1 MTCLNYIPQG
11 GIMPVVEVNPKNAKL
26 KAGESTTFAVKFFD
40 NGGNHIGPE
49 SPKDISLLIKIGNGH
64 LGSPIIID
72 NTAIF
77 SYSPISDKSI
87 IEIAGNGIIDPPQI
101 VVELDKEIKVM
112 PNSVYLNS
120 TNVFLSNAISEVE
133 YQKEVFESP
142 VGYKEIESPWYYK
155 ADIEGKLMKNEED
168 VAKFT
173 FADTEWRNCKVPI
186 NFSLEDPSL
195 ADYYGWVFF
204 RKRVKIES
212 EFLRKHQ
219 KFYLRFNG
227 VDYFARVWFNEKFLG
242 SHEGYFNPFQFDI
255 TELIKEGE
263 NILLLEVKNP
273 YDNGIKSALD
283 ENATNLAEKIWV
295 KGILNYHDTRPG
307 SIMLDDASAQTIGT
321 GGITDTVEIIGTN
334 NIRFENV
341 RIDTLNIKENSA
353 TLKLTLDVGNYTD
366 YEKDYF
372 ITTEISG
379 KGFEQKINFRH
390 RVTLKKG
397 FSRFIIE
404 KELSNIALWW
414 PYSHPELGN
423 PNLYEIKISLSDTNL
438 QDIEIEVEKPL
449 KSKKAKKKE
458 FEKKIVK
465 IRKYYDLFESRFG
478 FRETKLIKSN
488 DKAEFFIN
496 GKKIFV
502 RGTNII
508 PSIYF
513 SKLNTYSI
521 QKDISLLKKANLDA
535 VIVLDHLLPD
545 LFYQLMDEAGIMVFQ
560 EFTLVW
566 EYNIA
571 NFKRECGD
579 SNLTSNIEVIRRMVA
594 EALIKYQNHP
604 SIVWW
609 SMHDEPFFTFG
620 NFDAGETIIP
630 ENIFGES
637 EKPPF
642 MIDRSG
648 NKILDEE
655 IKKVVEL
662 YNPSVPY
669 HISGN
674 EYTNSTNYYGWYN
687 GTVLDL
693 YEKKVEPMPIEFGA
707 QAAQFSSEK
716 NIYKKYEELF
726 WPPKNEEAYK
736 KLTFHDCQLPLMSAR
751 IGKTSR
757 YEKYLD
763 WVFGSQIYQSFV
775 IKSHIEF
782 FRIHKYNPTG
792 VLFYFM
798 FNNYWEGITWATLS
812 DNREPTIAYQQL
824 CEYNKS
830 VQPIAIVKNGIFN
843 DNIANIPLYV
853 VNDDHREY
861 SGLKLSVK
869 LRKTRDTFIIRSDPE
884 GFDEGIKTQF
894 MQYEHKDIAIALH
907 SLDEGK
913 EIVNSWDFDI
923 SLTSDSVYK
932 VADIQINVAD
942 ITQPSHYILEMELSN
957 QNEIIARNR
966 YPLVFANKEYIA
978 SLPYGLSPKPEFTIE
993 ISTRL
998 TKPTNIPVKFS
1009 LERLYSLK
1017 PGYGAILFGEDKK
1030 VLKNLEP
1037 GLYRLVYTHMNT
1049 EKIKE
1054 FIPCSDMKIELII

>member
-1 MTCLNYIPQG
+1 
-11 GIMPVVEVNPKNAKL
+11 MPIVEVNPKNAKL
-26 KAGESTTFAVKFFD
+26 KAGEATLFSVKFFD

-49 SPKDISLLIKIGNGH
+49 KPQDINLIIKKGNGH
-64 LGSPIIID
+64 LGSPVIS
-72 NTAIF
+72 NKTAIF
-77 SYSPISDKSI
+77 SYSPITEKSI
-87 IEIAGNGIIDPPQI
+87 IEITGNGIIDPPQI
-101 VVELDKEIKVM
+101 EVELDKELRVM
-112 PNSVYLNS
+112 PNSIYENS
-120 TNVFLSNAISEVE
+120 TNAFLSDSIIEVE
-133 YQKEVFESP
+133 YQKEEFENP
-142 VGYKEIESPWYYK
+142 VSRKEIEGPWYYK
-155 ADIEGKLMKNEED
+155 ADIEGRLMKNEEE
-168 VAKFT
+168 VAKIT

-186 NFSLEDPSL
+186 NYSLEDPAL
-195 ADYYGWVFF
+195 ADFYGWVFF
-204 RKRVKIES
+204 RKRIKIDP

-219 KFYLRFNG
+219 KFLLRFNG
-227 VDYFARVWFNEKFLG
+227 VDYFARVWFNERFLG

-255 TELIKEGE
+255 TDLIKEGE
-263 NILLLEVKNP
+263 NIIMLEVKNP
-273 YDNGIKSALD
+273 YDNGIKSASE
-283 ENATNLAEKIWV
+283 ENATNLAEKIWI

-307 SIMLDDASAQTIGT
+307 SIMLDDASAQTVGT
-321 GGITDTVEIIGTN
+321 GGITDVVEIIGTN

-341 RIDTLNIKENSA
+341 RIDTIDVKENSA
-353 TLKLTLDVGNYTD
+353 KLRLTLDIGNYTGR
-366 YEKDYF
+366 EQDYF
-372 ITTEISG
+372 ITTEVSG
-379 KGFEQKINFRH
+379 KGFEQRFNFRH
-390 RVTLKKG
+390 RVTLKNG
-397 FSRFIIE
+397 FSRFVIE
-404 KELSNIALWW
+404 KGLSNLSLWW

-423 PNLYEIKISLSDTNL
+423 PDLYDIKISIADTL
-438 QDIEIEVEKPL
+438 MRDVEVLVEKPS
-449 KSKKAKKKE
+449 KSKKAKKQE
-458 FEKKIVK
+458 FEKRIIKT
-465 IRKYYDLFESRFG
+465 RKYYDLFETTFG
-478 FRETKLIKSN
+478 FRETKLTKS
-488 DKAEFFIN
+488 DEKAEFYIN
-496 GKKIFV
+496 GKRLFI

-513 SKLNTYSI
+513 SKLNIYTI

-545 LFYQLMDEAGIMVFQ
+545 LFYRLMDEAGIMVFQ

-579 SNLTSNIEVIRRMVA
+579 LNLTSNIEVIKRMVT
-594 EALIKYQNHP
+594 EALMKYQNHP

-620 NFDAGETIIP
+620 NFEAGETIIP
-630 ENIFGES
+630 EKVFDES

-648 NKILDEE
+648 NKILDEK
-655 IKKVVEL
+655 IKKVVER
-662 YNPSVPY
+662 YKPSIPY

-693 YEKKVEPMPIEFGA
+693 YEKKIEPMPIEFGS
-707 QAAQFSSEK
+707 QAVQFSSEK

-736 KLTFHDCQLPLMSAR
+736 RLTFHDCQLPLMSAR
-751 IGKTSR
+751 IGKSSR

-763 WVFGSQIYQSFV
+763 WAFGSQLYQAF
-775 IKSHIEF
+775 ILKSHIEF

-792 VLFYFM
+792 VFFYFM

-830 VQPIAIVKNGIFN
+830 VQPIAIVKSGIFN
-843 DNIANIPLYV
+843 ERFINIPLYV
-853 VNDDHREY
+853 VNDEHREY
-861 SGLKLSVK
+861 IGLKLSVK
-869 LRKTRDTFIIRSDPE
+869 LKKTKDTFIIKSDPE

-894 MQYEHKDIAIALH
+894 MQYEHRDIALAIQ

-913 EIVNSWDFDI
+913 ETINTWEFDVN
-923 SLTSDSVYK
+923 LQSDSIYK
-932 VADIQINVAD
+932 VEDIQINVED
-942 ITQPSHYILEMELSN
+942 ISKPSHFIFEMELSN
-957 QNEIIARNR
+957 QNGIISKNR
-966 YPLVFANKEYIA
+966 YSIVFASKDYIE

-993 ISTRL
+993 ISTKL
-998 TKPTNIPVKFS
+998 TRPTNIPVKFS

-1017 PGYGAILFGEDKK
+1017 PGYGAILFGEDRK

-1037 GLYRLVYTHMNT
+1037 GLYRLIYTHMNN
-1049 EKIKE
+1049 ERIKE